1 MLGLEEYMQLE
12 GFAYRLVPIKST
24 ITNRYEAGRF
34 ETEIMYDNLMNNFRY
49 GNMND
54 PDVYLDDFTV
64 RTMSIIRLRLRFIQ
78 LADELLKQGDTVRA
92 ELLIDRCL
100 ELTPNDKI
108 PYDYTLIQMADIYYN
123 CDLKEKAEQLVNELG
138 RIVKENLA
146 YFLDQNRRFIMTIN
160 DDLIYNFQV
169 LQNLVAIARNYGSGD
184 IATSLEADY
193 ELYYEDYAGKMGAR

>member
-12 GFAYRLVPIKST
+12 GFAYRLVPIRST

-160 DDLIYNFQV
+160 DDVIYNFQV

>member
-12 GFAYRLVPIKST
+12 GFAYRLVPIRST

-78 LADELLKQGDTVRA
+78 LADELVKQGDTVRA

-160 DDLIYNFQV
+160 DDVIYNFQV